1 MIDINT
7 SKRIT
12 SLRYLLAILVV
23 FIHNNIVDMA
33 ENMPGLVYNA
43 GVCEFVQQ
51 NIYLLFACS
60 AVPLFFLFA
69 AYLQAK
75 KSDSYL
81 VLVKKRVKTVL
92 VPYILWIG
100 LYLLYLLAGKKLLLT
115 VCPSLIAD
123 PDSIISCAA
132 WSVSDWCKYI
142 IGYSAET
149 AGTPLAAPQLWF
161 LRDLFV
167 FVVLSPLF
175 IFLIK
180 KIPVV
185 FFIILCLF
193 CSSVNVPFNPKLNY
207 SLFFYICGLYWGI
220 YDIDLFSKLDAIKWR
235 DLGILVV
242 FYFCSYQ
249 FFSFIAT
256 GIVVVQT
263 LISSLILLK
272 VSGLIVKNE
281 KIYAY
286 SEYLSHFSFF
296 IYTIH
301 MPVLMVIIQKIW
313 FKIIPL
319 TNTVTCL
326 LEYFCVTFIVVIVG
340 TLLGMFIRR
349 FINPLF
355 ALLCGGRK

>member
-1 MIDINT
+1 MVDLNT

-100 LYLLYLLAGKKLLLT
+100 LYLLYLLAGKKLLLM

-149 AGTPLAAPQLWF
+149 AGF
-161 LRDLFV
+161 L
-167 FVVLSPLF
+167 
-175 IFLIK
+175 
-180 KIPVV
+180 
-185 FFIILCLF
+185 
-193 CSSVNVPFNPKLNY
+193 
-207 SLFFYICGLYWGI
+207 
-220 YDIDLFSKLDAIKWR
+220 
-235 DLGILVV
+235 
-242 FYFCSYQ
+242 YF
-249 FFSFIAT
+249 
-256 GIVVVQT
+256 
-263 LISSLILLK
+263 
-272 VSGLIVKNE
+272 
-281 KIYAY
+281 
-286 SEYLSHFSFF
+286 
-296 IYTIH
+296 
-301 MPVLMVIIQKIW
+301 
-313 FKIIPL
+313 
-319 TNTVTCL
+319 
-326 LEYFCVTFIVVIVG
+326 
-340 TLLGMFIRR
+340 
-349 FINPLF
+349 
-355 ALLCGGRK
+355 